1 MHRHSRLRRYALAL
15 ALCAAFTTAIA
26 APAVPAAGDAPPDYV
41 GATWDDKP
49 VQLSQYAGKAVVM
62 SFWATW
68 CGYCMKELPILANI
82 QKAAKGKVQVIA
94 VNTED
99 RDVFDEV
106 RRPIAKMELAAAYD
120 PEGKAQKA
128 FGVSG
133 IPHMVVVGRD
143 GKIVQ
148 VFRGYDA
155 STLPAIVA
163 AINQAMG
170 AAQAPSVAAQ

>member
-1 MHRHSRLRRYALAL
+1 MRVLSSLSRSTAAIL
-15 ALCAAFTTAIA
+15 LCALVKTASA
-26 APAVPAAGDAPPDYV
+26 APGAGDTPPDFV
-41 GATWDDKP
+41 GQTWNDTP
-49 VQLSQYAGKAVVM
+49 VLLSQYAGKTVVM

-94 VNTED
+94 VNTEE

-106 RRPIAKMELAAAYD
+106 RRPIGKMELVAAYD

-128 FGVSG
+128 FGVNG
-133 IPHMVVVGRD
+133 IPHMVIIGRD
-143 GKIVQ
+143 GKIVE

-155 STLPAIVA
+155 STLPTIVA
-163 AINQAMG
+163 AINRAMG
-170 AAQAPSVAAQ
+170 ATQPSVAAQ

>member
-1 MHRHSRLRRYALAL
+1 MRPHSLLRSCASTLL
-15 ALCAAFTTAIA
+15 LCAAVKTAAA
-26 APAVPAAGDAPPDYV
+26 APTMPTAGDIPPDYV

-49 VQLSQYAGKAVVM
+49 VQLSRYAGKAVVM

-106 RRPIAKMELAAAYD
+106 RRPIVKMELAAAYD
-120 PEGKAQKA
+120 PEGKARQA
-128 FGVSG
+128 YGVNG
-133 IPHMVVVGRD
+133 IPHMVIVGRD
-143 GKIVQ
+143 GKIVE

-155 STLPAIVA
+155 STLPSIVA
-163 AINQAMG
+163 AINRAMG
-170 AAQAPSVAAQ
+170 AKTE

>member
-1 MHRHSRLRRYALAL
+1 MRPHSLLRRCASTLL
-15 ALCAAFTTAIA
+15 LCAAVKSAAA
-26 APAVPAAGDAPPDYV
+26 APTAPAAGDIPPDYV

-94 VNTED
+94 VNTEESE
-99 RDVFDEV
+99 VFDKV
-106 RRPIAKMELAAAYD
+106 RRPIGKLELVAAYD
-120 PEGKAQKA
+120 PENKARKA
-128 FGVSG
+128 YGVNG
-133 IPHMVVVGRD
+133 IPHMVIIGRD

-155 STLPAIVA
+155 STLPDIVA

-170 AAQAPSVAAQ
+170 ATTE

>member
-1 MHRHSRLRRYALAL
+1 MRPHSLLRSCASTLL
-15 ALCAAFTTAIA
+15 LCAAVKTAAA
-26 APAVPAAGDAPPDYV
+26 APTMPTAGDIPPDYV

-49 VQLSQYAGKAVVM
+49 VQLSRYAGKAVVM

-106 RRPIAKMELAAAYD
+106 RRPIVKMELAAAYD
-120 PEGKAQKA
+120 PEGKARQA
-128 FGVSG
+128 YGVNG
-133 IPHMVVVGRD
+133 IPHMVIVGRD
-143 GKIVQ
+143 GKIVE

-155 STLPAIVA
+155 STLPSIVA
-163 AINQAMG
+163 AINRAMG
-170 AAQAPSVAAQ
+170 ATTE